1 MRSIGGG
8 AESGLAA
15 YRLAADTPA
24 AAVTLDAASTAG
36 VLFGSGLE
44 AGAKWHT
51 IHLFSTWF
59 IHMGGVI
66 YCCSGTPEPQLLST
80 FHDRATTSD
89 TDPGPLKRKTP
100 GPLMRAGRLRFGLR
114 SRRWL

>member
-66 YCCSGTPEPQLLST
+66 YCCSGTP
-80 FHDRATTSD
+80 
-89 TDPGPLKRKTP
+89 GPALKSENGETKCSIEFS
-100 GPLMRAGRLRFGLR
+100 G
-114 SRRWL
+114 SV